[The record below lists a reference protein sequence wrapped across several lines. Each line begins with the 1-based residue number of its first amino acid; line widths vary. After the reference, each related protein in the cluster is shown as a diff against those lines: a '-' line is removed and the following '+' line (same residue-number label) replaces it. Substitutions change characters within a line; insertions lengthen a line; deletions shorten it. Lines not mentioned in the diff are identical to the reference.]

1 MSVPTLSPPSRIFY
15 GWYILGVAMLG
26 AFLAAGTSQL
36 FMSIMLKP
44 LAEELGWNRTATTV
58 AITIGT
64 VLGGLLSPFL
74 GRLADRYGPRLLST
88 LGALILTATYF
99 GLAGMTELWEFYV
112 VYIVGRGLTA
122 SMLSGVVPCT
132 AAANWFRRMRGR
144 ALGLIAMCIPL
155 GGSALSLVGQLIIEG
170 PGWRTAFLVFG
181 CASLVLLVLPTALI
195 LRRRPEEMGLLPD
208 GALPSAEVPAAG
220 PRSRRRDEFSWT
232 LGEALR
238 TPALWLL
245 GAAATVAAMAN
256 TAVGFHQVAYY
267 TDMGI
272 APTEAVAA
280 LSLYSLCGALAS
292 GLWGLLTER
301 FSERGLAI
309 AGVLASAGA
318 ILYLL
323 TVRSLAGAL
332 IFAVLFGVTARGGTT
347 LVNIIL
353 AQYYGRESFG
363 AISGFMTPFVMVG
376 LGLGPAIG
384 AYWFDLTDTYEA
396 VFIAFAALSV
406 LAAVLLWL
414 AKKPP
419 PPVRAARR

>member
-1 MSVPTLSPPSRIFY
+1 MSVPTLSPPPRIFY

-36 FMSIMLKP
+36 YLSIMLKP
-44 LAEELGWNRTATTV
+44 LADDLGWSRTATTV

-64 VLGGLLSPFL
+64 VLGGLLSPFV
-74 GRLADRYGPRLLST
+74 GRLADRYGPRLLAT
-88 LGALILTATYF
+88 LGALILTVTYF

-112 VYIVGRGLTA
+112 IYIVGRGLTT
-122 SMLSGVVPCT
+122 SMLSGVVPFT

-144 ALGLIAMCIPL
+144 ALGLIAMCVPL

-170 PGWRTAFLVFG
+170 PGWRTVFLVFG
-181 CASLVLLVLPTALI
+181 ITSLVLLVLPAALI

-208 GALPSAEVPAAG
+208 GALPSAEALAGG
-220 PRSRRRDEFSWT
+220 PRPRRGDEFGWT
-232 LGEALR
+232 LGEALH

-267 TDMGI
+267 TDVGI

-280 LSLYSLCGALAS
+280 LSLYALCGALAS
-292 GLWGLLTER
+292 GLWGWLTER
-301 FSERGLAI
+301 FSERGLAV
-309 AGVLASAGA
+309 ASVLASAGA

-384 AYWFDLTDTYEA
+384 AYGFDLTDSYQT
-396 VFIAFAALSV
+396 VFTAFAVLSV
-406 LAAVLLWL
+406 LVAGLLWL
-414 AKKPP
+414 AKKPALP
-419 PPVRAARR
+419 PRAARR